1 MTILTSSFYLI
12 LQYYNNHH
20 PHIEDVLI
28 IPSNISSVKFLFAAI
43 IFCFFFDYSNADF
56 ERIKRGF
63 AYILGTNHFL

>member
-28 IPSNISSVKFLFAAI
+28 IPSNKSLVKFLFVAI
-43 IFCFFFDYSNADF
+43 IFCFFFVYSNANF
-56 ERIKRGF
+56 EKKKEVSITF
-63 AYILGTNHFL
+63 WL